1 MKAVH
6 RCAVLVL
13 VVAVVMGGAQ
23 HASAQAT
30 PAVIRGDAAGT
41 IGWLAADSHS
51 SGEFNHGNWINSL
64 YGAGSAGWHWSDN
77 LKTEVDFGA
86 GTEARVFRPEQAV
99 IDGHPTYY
107 TVESRFSRRTLG
119 VSQQYQFF
127 HNVWFHPHVALGA
140 NFTWQRETDQPE
152 PIYIYDAV
160 TQQSRFLPRIRSDST
175 RTSLQVNPFLALG
188 YKAYVS
194 ERAFFRND
202 LRIAFRSGIDET
214 TLRIGL
220 GFDF

>member
-1 MKAVH
+1 MAM
-6 RCAVLVL
+6 A
-13 VVAVVMGGAQ
+13 AVMGGAQ
-23 HASAQAT
+23 NASAQNA
-30 PAVIRGDAAGT
+30 PAVIRGDAAVT

-51 SGEFNHGNWINSL
+51 SGEFNRGNWIDSF
-64 YGAGSAGWHWSDN
+64 YGAGSAGWHWTDN

-86 GTEARVFRPEQAV
+86 GTESRVFRPEQAV
-99 IDGHPTYY
+99 IDGHAAYY
-107 TVESRFSRRTLG
+107 TVESRFRRRTLG

-127 HNVWFHPHVALGA
+127 HNVWFHPQVAVGA
-140 NFTWQRETDQPE
+140 NFTWQRERETPE

-160 TQQSRFLPRIRSDST
+160 TQQSRFLTRIPSDGM
-175 RTSLQVNPFLALG
+175 RTTLQVNPFLALG

-202 LRIAFRSGIDET
+202 LRIAFRGGIDET